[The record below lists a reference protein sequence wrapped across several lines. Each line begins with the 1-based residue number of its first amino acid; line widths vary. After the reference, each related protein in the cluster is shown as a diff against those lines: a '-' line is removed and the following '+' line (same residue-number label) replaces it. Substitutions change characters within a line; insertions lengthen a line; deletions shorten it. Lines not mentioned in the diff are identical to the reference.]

1 MHGDDMEQYSVKVFS
16 SSISELREAPEYI
29 KVLPL
34 GHVSSEKGDFVVDDE
49 SFRTMKEH
57 MQRRKI
63 DIVIDYEHQ
72 TLHDVQAPAGGWIK
86 ELVLKSDGV
95 YARVEWT
102 ERAKRYLKNREY
114 RYLSPVVMVR
124 DKDRKVSQL
133 HSAALTNTP
142 AINGMTPIVNSVGL
156 EEQNK
161 PVIDEALKH
170 IMHMLNLS
178 ENDFLK
184 YGESSNEVE
193 I

>member
-102 ERAKRYLKNREY
+102 EQAKRYLKNREY

-161 PVIDEALKH
+161 PVIDETLKH

-184 YGESSNEVE
+184 YGEK
-193 I
+193 